1 MRILLTGGQGQVGW
15 ELRRTLAVLGEVIAP
30 GRDALD
36 LASADSIVAA
46 VRAARPGIIVN
57 AAAYTAVD
65 QAESET
71 DLAMRVNG
79 HAPGILAEEA
89 HKAGA
94 MLVHYSTDYVFDGSK
109 ASPYVE
115 ADPVAPL
122 NAYGRTKLAGEQAV
136 MASGAAHLI
145 LRTSWVYA
153 PRGRNFLLT
162 VRRLGRERKELKI
175 VNDQVGAPTSARLIA
190 EATAHAVAASPGF
203 RSNARYSAE
212 VGGLYHLSAAG
223 RTTWYEFAAEIL
235 RGVEGAATVRP
246 IPTSEYPTPALRPKN
261 SLLDNSRFQ
270 DHFGLDLPDW
280 REGLRLCLEELKESH
295 LIA

>member
-46 VRAARPGIIVN
+46 VRTARPGLIVN

-65 QAESET
+65 QAESES

-79 HAPGILAEEA
+79 YAPGILAEEA

-109 ASPYVE
+109 AAPYVE

-162 VRRLGRERKELKI
+162 VRKLGRERKELKI
-175 VNDQVGAPTSARLIA
+175 VDDQIGAPTPARMIA
-190 EATAHAVAASPGF
+190 EATAHLVSGNPAE
-203 RSNARYSAE
+203 SA
-212 VGGLYHLSAAG
+212 GIYHLSAAG
-223 RTTWYEFAAEIL
+223 QTSWHEFAAEIL
-235 RGVEGAATVRP
+235 RGVEGAAMVRP
-246 IPTSEYPTPALRPKN
+246 IPTSEYPTPARRPKN
-261 SLLDNSRFQ
+261 SLLDNSRFLK
-270 DHFGLDLPDW
+270 HFGFALPDW
-280 REGLRLCLEELKESH
+280 RVGLQLCLEELREQR
-295 LIA
+295 